1 MVEGVK
7 KEVGDVMEFDLIN
20 IINQYSYF
28 GIFLLL
34 ALGIIGLPI
43 PDEILLATVGYF
55 IFAGDLPA
63 LPAVLSAFFGAI
75 TGITGSY
82 YFGNI
87 CGKPLLK
94 KLGPKFGIS
103 EEKIDKTQNFFLKY
117 GKSALFFGYF
127 MPGIRH
133 LTAYF
138 AGMYSLNWRQFALYA
153 YSGALFWCSFFIVIG
168 YQLAGRWALVM
179 EVIHKVGLIA
189 FTIVILS
196 IVAWII
202 FKPKNKGSY
211 SSGWFK

>member
-20 IINQYSYF
+20 IIHQYSYF

-55 IFAGDLPA
+55 IFAGDLAAVPA
-63 LPAVLSAFFGAI
+63 ILSAFFGAI

-82 YFGNI
+82 YIGTS

-94 KLGPKFGIS
+94 KLGPKIGIS
-103 EEKIDKTQNFFLKY
+103 EDKINKTQNFFLKY
-117 GKSALFFGYF
+117 GKAALFFGYF
-127 MPGIRH
+127 MPGVRH

-138 AGMYSLNWRQFALYA
+138 AGMYSLSLRQFALFA
-153 YSGALFWCSFFIVIG
+153 YSGAIFWCSFFILIG

-179 EVIHKVGLIA
+179 DVIHKIGLYA

-196 IVAWII
+196 VVAWII
-202 FKPKNKGSY
+202 FKPKNKSSY
-211 SSGWFK
+211 SNEGFK